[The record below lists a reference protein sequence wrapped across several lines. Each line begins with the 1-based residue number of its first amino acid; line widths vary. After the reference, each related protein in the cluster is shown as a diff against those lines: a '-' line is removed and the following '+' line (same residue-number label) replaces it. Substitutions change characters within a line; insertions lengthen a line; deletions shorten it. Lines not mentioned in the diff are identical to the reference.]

1 MLVAEVMTSNPVV
14 LNPTHTLKDVARLFL
29 EHHIDGAPV
38 VDDTNKLVGIITKTH
53 FYKAIENNLDSQV
66 LVESIMT
73 KNVTTINKDNDAE
86 RFYGND
92 FRRLP
97 VVDGDKVVGMITKS
111 DIAAAYLDQI
121 KDVSTELNT
130 VLDSVYNG
138 ILSIDESYHIRT
150 FNRAAEKIFGIPKE
164 FALGRPYDEI
174 FPHGPL
180 AEVIHSGSTETN
192 QKFEYLDKVLIANRT
207 PILVDGKVT
216 GAVAVVQDISDLES
230 ITNEL
235 HNATQSK
242 EGMEAIIAASLDSI
256 FVTDANAKVVSVNQA
271 YTLMTGIKAEDILGK
286 SMYELIEKGYY
297 NRAAAIMVLE
307 EKRSVAY
314 TERTSTGKT
323 ALFIGTPIFDQQGE
337 IVNALVNIHDITEL
351 ETVSTELQYTRQ
363 LKEELDAVIEASFD
377 GIFITDN
384 KANILR
390 VNEAYLRITGFTL
403 EELEGQNMYD
413 LIDKGYYDQAASVAV
428 IENKEPVTLT
438 QKVKETGKTIL
449 ATGNPIYDEEGN
461 IVRVLVNC
469 RDLTEL
475 NKLKLEIEQAQSLN
489 RHYQEELKRVLQ
501 DGSPTYIARS
511 RKSKELMEMVRRLGQ
526 VDSTVL
532 IQGESGVGKEIV
544 AQELQKYSLRSEG
557 PYIKINCAALPESL
571 LESELFGYE
580 PGAFTGTSK
589 KGKVGIFE
597 LANKGTLFLDEIG
610 EFPLKLQGK
619 LLRVLQEGEITRIG
633 GSYPIKIDVRII
645 AATNRNLYEMVEK
658 NAFRDDLYYRL
669 NVVPLQVPPLRER
682 KEEIPE
688 LINYFVDLFNKK
700 YNLDKSLDHNLIK
713 HMMEYS
719 WPGNV
724 RELKNHIERALVTS
738 SESIISEM
746 EIPGL
751 LITEEN
757 IEKPGLDTNFHIT
770 LKEAVEAYE
779 KELLVKYIAR
789 YKSTRKTAAALG
801 VSQTTIWR
809 KALQYEIDLQ
819 KE

>member
-14 LNPTHTLKDVARLFL
+14 LNPAHTLKDVARLFL
-29 EHHIDGAPV
+29 EHRIDGAPV
-38 VDDTNKLVGIITKTH
+38 VDDENKLVGIVTKTH
-53 FYKAIENNLDSQV
+53 FYKAIENNLDSQI

-73 KNVTTINKDNDAE
+73 KNVITINQDHDAE
-86 RFYGND
+86 CFYGND

-111 DIAAAYLDQI
+111 DIAAAYLNQI

-138 ILSIDESYHIRT
+138 ILSIDDSYHIRT

-164 FALGRPYDEI
+164 IALGKPYDEI

-180 AEVIHSGSTETN
+180 ADIIHSGSVETS
-192 QKFEYLDKVLIANRT
+192 QKFEYQDKVLIANRT
-207 PILVDGKVT
+207 PIRVDGKVT

-235 HNATQSK
+235 RNAKQSK
-242 EGMEAIIAASLDSI
+242 EDMEAIIAASLDSI
-256 FVTDANAKVVSVNQA
+256 FVVDADAKVVSVNQA
-271 YTLMTGIKAEDILGK
+271 YTHITGIQAEDILGK
-286 SMYELIEKGYY
+286 NMYELMENGYY
-297 NRAAAIMVLE
+297 NRAASIMVLE
-307 EKRSVAY
+307 EKQPVAY

-337 IVNALVNIHDITEL
+337 IVNVLVNIHDITEL
-351 ETVSTELQYTRQ
+351 ETVSTELQYTQQ

-377 GIFITDN
+377 GIFITDH
-384 KANILR
+384 KANVLR

-403 EELEGQNMYD
+403 EELEGQNMYE
-413 LIDKGYYDQAASVAV
+413 LIAKGYYDQAASVAV

-438 QKVKETGKTIL
+438 QKVMKTGKTIL

-475 NKLKLEIEQAQSLN
+475 NKLKLEIEQAQRLN
-489 RHYQEELKRVLQ
+489 RHYQEELKRVLL
-501 DGSPTYIARS
+501 DGSATYIARS
-511 RKSKELMEMVRRLGQ
+511 RKSKELMELVRRLGQ

-544 AQELQKYSLRSEG
+544 AQELHNYSLRSEG

-580 PGAFTGTSK
+580 PGAFTGASK
-589 KGKVGIFE
+589 NGKVGIFE

-610 EFPLKLQGK
+610 EFPLNLQGK

-633 GSYPIKIDVRII
+633 GSHPIKVDVRII

-658 NAFRDDLYYRL
+658 NVFRNDLYYRL
-669 NVVPLQVPPLRER
+669 NVVPLYVPPLRER

-724 RELKNHIERALVTS
+724 RELKNHIERAVVTS

-757 IEKPGLDTNFHIT
+757 LEKLSLDNNTQIT
-770 LKEAVEAYE
+770 LKEAIEAYE
-779 KELLVKYIAR
+779 KELLIQYIAR

-809 KALQYEIDLQ
+809 KALQYGINLQ
-819 KE
+819 EE